1 MSTPAQ
7 AKVISILARGSRG
20 PTSQRVTG
28 LLKHP
33 IDSNDLLQHRK
44 LVEKITQV
52 ERDERCVQRVV
63 LLTSGFAALTVV
75 GLGYGLILQ
84 EGFAAGA
91 PSFVARLL
99 CEIALASLFSLVGV
113 VSLWLVYRSKLNG
126 LTRDCRRLVAQL
138 LEYREWSSFPD
149 GPTEEN
155 NKVGTNSEEAA
166 AAAANDALNVA
177 GQVGS
182 MAVETVAR
190 RSRNL

>member
-7 AKVISILARGSRG
+7 AKVISLLARGG
-20 PTSQRVTG
+20 ATSQRVTG

-52 ERDERCVQRVV
+52 ERDERCVQRAV
-63 LLTSGFAALTVV
+63 LLTAGFAALTVV

-91 PSFVARLL
+91 LSFVARLL
-99 CEIALASLFSLVGV
+99 CEIALGSLFSLVGV

-138 LEYREWSSFPD
+138 LECREQSSFSN

-155 NKVGTNSEEAA
+155 NKMGTTSREAGS
-166 AAAANDALNVA
+166 AAANDALNVA

-182 MAVETVAR
+182 MAVEIVAR